1 MRVLS
6 LDYADMLINYVEM
19 QKPCA
24 LALETACREIEQTM
38 KKLPTPGDVLP
49 VLKKHSDEWAPR
61 IKVIK
66 AWNDGT
72 IKKMVEETPVALR

>member
-1 MRVLS
+1 MRVEPRLRRHVDK
-6 LDYADMLINYVEM
+6 LCGNAKTLRV
-19 QKPCA
+19 
-24 LALETACREIEQTM
+24 ALETACREIEQTM

-72 IKKMVEETPVALR
+72 IKKMVEETRVALR